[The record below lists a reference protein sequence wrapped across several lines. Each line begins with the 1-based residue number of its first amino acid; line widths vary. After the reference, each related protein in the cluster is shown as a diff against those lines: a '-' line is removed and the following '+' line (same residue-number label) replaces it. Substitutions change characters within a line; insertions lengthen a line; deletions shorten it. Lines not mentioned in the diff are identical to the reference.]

1 MRNRLLHI
9 IPLLA
14 ALLLTACIGETDA
27 PQGGQGTFSLDLVTE
42 GLNVEIETRAA
53 RQLTADEAKAFKI
66 TLNDA
71 EETIWERKAFT
82 DITLADRTQRLG
94 EGYVVMAENITPEEA
109 ESNNKGWGAR
119 RFAGSSEPFAIVSNK
134 TTLVT
139 IPCAMV
145 NAGLCVVFDK
155 SFTDFFT
162 DYAVTTDDQRSLK
175 FNYSNAFSMNTS
187 TGTHSG
193 AIAYYNTDASTDT
206 YELPLLITASAGWE
220 GTVRLNRVLTLKAGK
235 ITQLKVKY
243 NSPEPTEGNIT
254 LSISYDDEFTE
265 GTNTEIFLE

>member
-1 MRNRLLHI
+1 
-9 IPLLA
+9 
-14 ALLLTACIGETDA
+14 
-27 PQGGQGTFSLDLVTE
+27 
-42 GLNVEIETRAA
+42 
-53 RQLTADEAKAFKI
+53 
-66 TLNDA
+66 
-71 EETIWERKAFT
+71 
-82 DITLADRTQRLG
+82 
-94 EGYVVMAENITPEEA
+94 MAEDITPEEA

-119 RFAGSSEPFAIVSNK
+119 RYAGSSQPFAIESNK
-134 TTLVT
+134 TTQVT
-139 IPCAMV
+139 VPCKMA
-145 NAGLCVVFDK
+145 NAGFCVTFDE
-155 SFTDFFT
+155 SFTNFFSDF
-162 DYAVTTDDQRSLK
+162 AVTTDDLRGLK

-254 LSISYDDEFTE
+254 LSITYNDEFTE